1 MSEIQK
7 YAEAPAVLTPAERGS
22 SLIRE
27 AAAVMTDAHA
37 LATAICK
44 TAMVPDHFRGKP
56 DETAA
61 AILYGASLGLDPM
74 QSLKAVYVVYGNAAM
89 YARSMAGL
97 VVAAGHEIWTVEA
110 GPTRVVVAGRRKGT
124 GEDSVETADWTIERA
139 TIAGY
144 VPTKDP
150 ATGKW
155 KTSQN
160 GKVIGNEK
168 YLTDPQAMLR
178 AKATAEVCRIIAP
191 DVLAGVYSV
200 EERQMEYVEAEVVAT
215 TRPSRGLA
223 AVLPAASE
231 EPATEEQPEAES
243 PFLNPRSGLA
253 KRMFAALGEAGI
265 TAKDDRLDYCSG
277 QVGREIKTSG
287 DLTDVE
293 AEAIIASLQIVQEPE
308 AAAEETS
315 EAEQ

>member
-1 MSEIQK
+1 MTEIEK
-7 YAEAPAVLTPAERGS
+7 YAEAPALTSAERGS

-37 LATAICK
+37 LATAVCK
-44 TAMVPDHFRGKP
+44 TAMVPEHFRGKP

-74 QSLKAVYVVYGNAAM
+74 QSIKAVYVVKGNAAM

-110 GPTRVVVAGRRKGT
+110 SPTRVVVAGRRKGVAK
-124 GEDSVETADWTIERA
+124 DSVETADWTIERA

-178 AKATAEVCRIIAP
+178 AKATAEICRIIAP

-200 EERQMEYVEAEVVAT
+200 EERQMEYVEAEVVS
-215 TRPSRGLA
+215 TRPTRGLA
-223 AVLPAASE
+223 GVLPQAA
-231 EPATEEQPEAES
+231 EPATAEQQAAE
-243 PFLNPRSGLA
+243 PPMLNPRSALA
-253 KRMFAALGEAGI
+253 KRMFAALNEVGI

-287 DLTDVE
+287 ELTDAE
-293 AEAIIASLQIVQEPE
+293 AEAIIASLQQVAQEPTTE
-308 AAAEETS
+308 AGE
-315 EAEQ
+315 

>member
-1 MSEIQK
+1 MSNIEK
-7 YAEAPAVLTPAERGS
+7 YAEAPAALTPAERGS
-22 SLIRE
+22 NLIRE

-110 GPTRVVVAGRRKGT
+110 GPTRVVVSGRRKGEETIET
-124 GEDSVETADWTIERA
+124 GDWTIERA
-139 TIAGY
+139 AIAGY

-155 KTSQN
+155 KTN
-160 GKVIGNEK
+160 EKGKVIGNEK

-200 EERQMEYVEAEVVAT
+200 EERQMEYVEAEVVST

-223 AVLPAASE
+223 GVLPAASE
-231 EPATEEQPEAES
+231 EKPAAKEKPAAES
-243 PFLNPRSGLA
+243 PLLNPRSSLA

-277 QVGREIKTSG
+277 QVGREVKTSSE
-287 DLTDVE
+287 LTDVE
-293 AEAIIASLQIVQEPE
+293 AEAIIASLQIVQEP
-308 AAAEETS
+308 AAPEVEP

>member
-1 MSEIQK
+1 MTEIQK

-97 VVAAGHEIWTVEA
+97 VVAAGHEIWTVES

-155 KTSQN
+155 KTN
-160 GKVIGNEK
+160 EKGKVIGNEK

-200 EERQMEYVEAEVVAT
+200 EERQMEYVEAEVVS
-215 TRPSRGLA
+215 TRPTRGLA
-223 AVLPAASE
+223 AVLPAS
-231 EPATEEQPEAES
+231 EEQPAAADQPEAGS

-265 TAKDDRLDYCSG
+265 TSKDDRLDYCSG
-277 QVGREIKTSG
+277 QVGREVKSSG
-287 DLTDVE
+287 ELTDVE
-293 AEAIIASLQIVQEPE
+293 AEAIIASLQFVQE
-308 AAAEETS
+308 S
-315 EAEQ
+315 EAEAAPEAEQ